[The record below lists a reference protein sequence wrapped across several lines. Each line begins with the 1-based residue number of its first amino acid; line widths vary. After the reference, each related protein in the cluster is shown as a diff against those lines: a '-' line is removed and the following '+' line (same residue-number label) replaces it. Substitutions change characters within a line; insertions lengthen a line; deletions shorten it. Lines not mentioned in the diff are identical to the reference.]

1 MNRKA
6 GAALVWLPVL
16 GLVALLFAIPGGS
29 SGAAIASLTVTPGS
43 GQYGGTTAHWV
54 VDGLPAGQRA
64 RLQRTSN
71 PTAGWADVAWTDLTY
86 GIVALHR
93 ARRP

>member
-29 SGAAIASLTVTPGS
+29 SGAAIASLTVCGGSAFLVPGS
-43 GQYGGTTAHWV
+43 GRGRMG
-54 VDGLPAGQRA
+54 P
-64 RLQRTSN
+64 
-71 PTAGWADVAWTDLTY
+71 
-86 GIVALHR
+86 
-93 ARRP
+93 